1 MLVWI
6 YKFNRVRSTSFYD
19 DKNVRTKTR
28 SEMSKYMGIVMS
40 TAYEGLYLDTN
51 PVKESYF
58 ELCTELLE
66 QV

>member
-6 YKFNRVRSTSFYD
+6 DKFNRVRSTSFYD
-19 DKNVRTKTR
+19 DKNVRTKAR
-28 SEMSKYMGIVMS
+28 SEMSKYMVIVMS
-40 TAYEGLYLDTN
+40 TEYEGLYLDTN

-58 ELCTELLE
+58 EFCTELLE